1 MTQLNF
7 NLDMEKLTEQILES
21 DLSAAAK
28 GITVAVF
35 NAYME
40 AERDEFVQAKN
51 RERSEASHDMRNG
64 YYERDY
70 QLPIGSIT
78 LKVPRTRS
86 GEFSTELFE
95 RYQRM
100 DQSLVLSMMEAVISG
115 VSTRKVTKIVNA
127 LCGETVSS
135 SFVSNVMARLDP
147 EVKAFR
153 TRTLTKKQYD
163 YLHVD
168 AMYIKARENHRVVSK
183 AVYVAQGVTSE
194 DYREIVGFM
203 VSGNESYDS
212 WRMFFQDLRYRG
224 LTDPR
229 LVISDAHEGLKKAVR
244 EEFKGTTWQRCTV
257 HFIKNIIDTMPKR
270 CDKETK
276 DKLKRIFKAESM
288 MLAEQ
293 YKNDFYEHVENDPK
307 YATALDRLDAG
318 FTDAT
323 QFLNESRKYH
333 ISIRTTN
340 SLERVNKEI
349 RRREKVINIFPNE
362 ASAVRLLGSVLM
374 DIHENLQKPSNKLFR
389 VQA

>member
-153 TRTLTKKQYD
+153 TRTLTEKQYD

-203 VSGNESYDS
+203 VSGNDSYDS

-374 DIHENLQKPSNKLFR
+374 DIHENLQKTSNKLFR

>member
-362 ASAVRLLGSVLM
+362 ASAVRLLGPVLM
-374 DIHENLQKPSNKLFR
+374 DIHENLQKTSNKLFR

>member
-1 MTQLNF
+1 M
-7 NLDMEKLTEQILES
+7 
-21 DLSAAAK
+21 AY
-28 GITVAVF
+28 VF
-35 NAYME
+35 S
-40 AERDEFVQAKN
+40 RFTI
-51 RERSEASHDMRNG
+51 
-64 YYERDY
+64 
-70 QLPIGSIT
+70 P
-78 LKVPRTRS
+78 
-86 GEFSTELFE
+86 
-95 RYQRM
+95 
-100 DQSLVLSMMEAVISG
+100 
-115 VSTRKVTKIVNA
+115 
-127 LCGETVSS
+127 C
-135 SFVSNVMARLDP
+135 
-147 EVKAFR
+147 
-153 TRTLTKKQYD
+153 
-163 YLHVD
+163 
-168 AMYIKARENHRVVSK
+168 
-183 AVYVAQGVTSE
+183 
-194 DYREIVGFM
+194 
-203 VSGNESYDS
+203 
-212 WRMFFQDLRYRG
+212 